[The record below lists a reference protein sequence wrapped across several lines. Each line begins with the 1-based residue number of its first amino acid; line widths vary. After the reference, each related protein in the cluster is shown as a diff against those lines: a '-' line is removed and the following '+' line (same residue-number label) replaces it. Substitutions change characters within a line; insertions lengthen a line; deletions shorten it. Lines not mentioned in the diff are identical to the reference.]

1 MSPLFRYAEMMRLSM
16 QMGLM
21 LFEAQQ
27 VIALRMPGMTGV
39 LAAHPSEN
47 GRMLAEK
54 GAAFAQSAQAATLAA
69 LQGKQAD
76 QVAMAALRPIRRK
89 TRANA
94 ARLTRA
100 AKQV

>member
-1 MSPLFRYAEMMRLSM
+1 MIPGELFPAEGEITLNA
-16 QMGLM
+16 GA
-21 LFEAQQ
+21 EA
-27 VIALRMPGMTGV
+27 LV

-47 GRMLAEK
+47 GRMPAEK

-100 AKQV
+100 AKEVWAMRAARPPA